1 MINVFSLVETCVS
14 KWTLI
19 GIDGPLEAREAT
31 VVNKDEDISSNS
43 ATVLGSDK
51 LKNLKLTKNMAWA

>member
-31 VVNKDEDISSNS
+31 VAKKNEDIFFDN

-51 LKNLKLTKNMAWA
+51 SK